1 MSRIHEALKKAA
13 QERIAQRGDRPGTDL
28 VDLATDNMVVPGY
41 VAERVDGKLRPAIAT
56 PEDVQRAN
64 FESFAKRCARPAW
77 KTEHAPTIF
86 AGEDRSIVERFRTLR
101 SRLYQ
106 IAAAQPL
113 RSLLITSSLPM
124 EGKTFIATNLA
135 QSFIRQTD
143 RRVLLIDADLRASR
157 LHLSLGAPDKPGLA
171 DYLDGHADEFQV
183 TQVGPEG
190 NLCLIP
196 GGKPTADPSG
206 LLHSARMKQ
215 FVEKMS
221 QVFDWVI
228 IDSPPAVAVHDA
240 SVLADMCD
248 GVLFVVRAGA
258 TDFEIAEKASAEFRE
273 KNLLGVVLNQV
284 TKDSSYGQYYYGYGQ
299 ESGGQLKKDRER
311 V

>member
-28 VDLATDNMVVPGY
+28 VDLATDNVVVPGY

-77 KTEHAPTIF
+77 KTEHTPTIF
-86 AGEDRSIVERFRTLR
+86 AGDDRSIVERFRTLR

-171 DYLDGHADEFQV
+171 DYLDGDADEFQV

-284 TKDSSYGQYYYGYGQ
+284 AKHSSYGQYYYGYGQ
-299 ESGGQLKKDRER
+299 ESGGGLKKDRER